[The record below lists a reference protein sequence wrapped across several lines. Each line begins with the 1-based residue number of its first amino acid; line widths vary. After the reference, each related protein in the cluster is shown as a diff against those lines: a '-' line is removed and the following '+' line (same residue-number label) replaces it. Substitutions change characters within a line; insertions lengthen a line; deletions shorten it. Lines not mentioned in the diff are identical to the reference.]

1 MAKLLNYAPAK
12 PAHQDSALIVSIG
25 GFQGC
30 GVAGS
35 GRKSYLDAQQNAY
48 LKGSITLEYS
58 FSDFFSVLTQLR
70 LVSRVQGSLDRDGA
84 RPGALKGDW
93 GGGQAANSAS
103 LGFSCPGSTLDR
115 PHVSRLPLG
124 AMQLIMS
131 ATWSFLGSINSVLPF
146 LSSRSCDK
154 QLSRAIRMRRSDT
167 ATSSIK

>member
-1 MAKLLNYAPAK
+1 MGRPPDGNRGKIVESCPR
-12 PAHQDSALIVSIG
+12 PSRPIGIALIVSIG

-84 RPGALKGDW
+84 RPGALKGD
-93 GGGQAANSAS
+93 
-103 LGFSCPGSTLDR
+103 
-115 PHVSRLPLG
+115 
-124 AMQLIMS
+124 
-131 ATWSFLGSINSVLPF
+131 
-146 LSSRSCDK
+146 
-154 QLSRAIRMRRSDT
+154 
-167 ATSSIK
+167 